1 MSMRKDLAAYLEQLV
16 AEIEPL
22 KDIKVVDST
31 RALGEITRTT
41 LVVKTDRYEKLPEAP
56 QKRQGRFILT
66 LISKHQDID
75 RAEDDLDDRLEVLL
89 PALTTSGLIWTSA
102 AQVGYGDSNLAYDI
116 TITSILTS
124 KE

>member
-22 KDIKVVDST
+22 NDIKVVDST

-56 QKRQGRFILT
+56 QKRQGRFVLT

-116 TITSILTS
+116 TVTSILTS

>member
-22 KDIKVVDST
+22 NDIKVVDST